1 MQEERLYGKIWD
13 KAFQCEDREMDPE
26 MGVKLVGQWTCGHS
40 WGRGGGM
47 IGKTG
52 IDIDTLYV

>member
-26 MGVKLVGQWTCGHS
+26 MGVRLVGQWTCGHS

-47 IGKTG
+47 NGEIG
-52 IDIDTLYV
+52 IDIYTLYV